1 MTSGDEPRW
10 FIFRAVCGIGYASAP
25 GKPTKLGR
33 LGKYILQKFDIE
45 PNRREKM
52 LVLHRVCSQRGLY
65 IHMAIELKFSYSIK
79 ERLYSGLVQPVAN
92 WESTREL
99 PRRMGVRTERAGG
112 KRYSRLPGHRG
123 VIAQRVRVR
132 GPPILTPPLSSIRR
146 QEHHPFYTSR
156 S

>member
-65 IHMAIELKFSYSIK
+65 IHMAIELNFSYSIK

-92 WESTREL
+92 WAKG
-99 PRRMGVRTERAGG
+99 RMGWTEQARM
-112 KRYSRLPGHRG
+112 SRR
-123 VIAQRVRVR
+123 I
-132 GPPILTPPLSSIRR
+132 TEKSITD
-146 QEHHPFYTSR
+146 HTGSLG